1 MSSLHEVKNENT
13 GVHIKQEEEGAGF
26 SESQN
31 ISKNSTGSLESLASD
46 SNSLKSSV
54 KAEPVVETNIDQ
66 SSTTLKAEGV
76 GK

>member
-13 GVHIKQEEEGAGF
+13 GVHIKQEEGAGF